1 MGDETVLRPKMAG
14 GGNRTARKMCSR
26 VQCTTVAGRD
36 SASSSKVA
44 SGSVSGRKGAVACG
58 AVFRNLRPSS
68 ALQCWRRLHLYT
80 GKVQSVTA
88 QKVCALMVDGVVI
101 ALRNSIP
108 LRDRSIG
115 LLYE

>member
-1 MGDETVLRPKMAG
+1 M
-14 GGNRTARKMCSR
+14 
-26 VQCTTVAGRD
+26 
-36 SASSSKVA
+36 A
-44 SGSVSGRKGAVACG
+44 SGSVSGRKRAVACG

-115 LLYE
+115 VLYE